1 MRQQCWEGSPY
12 GGQKQGGG
20 LVGAPAG
27 EKHWAGEGSPGAR
40 CGSALCDPGQ
50 VHPLGSF
57 LLCDKTDQRIFPKT
71 PPSCD
76 IVGFGGPT
84 LAGLSCGPS
93 WPVLCLLT
101 WSYPILG
108 PARDSQLVS
117 LFRTPSNRTVG
128 HAVVTFS
135 PYKQGRMLL
144 FKPLFGN
151 PVWPSVFSAS
161 APGRGLRTQCP
172 HASW

>member
-1 MRQQCWEGSPY
+1 M
-12 GGQKQGGG
+12 
-20 LVGAPAG
+20 GAPAG
-27 EKHWAGEGSPGAR
+27 RSPELGEGSPGAR

-57 LLCDKTDQRIFPKT
+57 LLCDRRDQRISPTT

-76 IVGFGGPT
+76 IVIFGSPT

-101 WSYPILG
+101 WSCPILG

-117 LFRTPSNRTVG
+117 LFRTP
-128 HAVVTFS
+128 
-135 PYKQGRMLL
+135 
-144 FKPLFGN
+144 
-151 PVWPSVFSAS
+151 
-161 APGRGLRTQCP
+161 
-172 HASW
+172 